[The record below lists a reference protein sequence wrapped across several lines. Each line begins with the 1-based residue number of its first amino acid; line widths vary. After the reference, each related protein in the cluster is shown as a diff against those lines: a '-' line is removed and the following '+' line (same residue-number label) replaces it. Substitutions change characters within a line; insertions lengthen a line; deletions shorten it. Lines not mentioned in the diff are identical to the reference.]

1 MKQVINATGRRK
13 EATARVFLYPGSGKV
28 EVNRLSLDAYF
39 PAESQRI
46 NIRKMFDLA
55 EILKNY
61 DVRATVKGGGKS
73 GQVGALMLG
82 IARAVLKEEPSLRK
96 KLKDAG
102 ALTRDPRMKER
113 KKYGRKRARRRFQY
127 TKR

>member
-1 MKQVINATGRRK
+1 MAEVINTTGRRK
-13 EATARVFLYPGSGKV
+13 ESTARVFLYPGSGKV
-28 EVNRLSLDAYF
+28 EVNDLSLDAYF
-39 PAESQRI
+39 PMESQRI

-55 EILKNY
+55 ELLKKY

-73 GQVGALMLG
+73 GQVGALRLG
-82 IARAVLKEEPSLRK
+82 MARAAVEIEPSLKK
-96 KLKDAG
+96 KLKNAG
-102 ALTRDPRMKER
+102 VLTRDPRMKER

>member
-1 MKQVINATGRRK
+1 MKKIINATGRRK
-13 EATARVFLYPGSGKV
+13 EAVARVFLYPGSGKV
-28 EVNRLSLDAYF
+28 EVNTLSLDTYF
-39 PAESQRI
+39 PMESQRI

-55 EILKNY
+55 DILKKY
-61 DVRATVKGGGKS
+61 DIVTTIKGGGKN
-73 GQVGALMLG
+73 GQVGALKLG
-82 IARAVLKEEPSLRK
+82 IARAVIKVEPSLRK
-96 KLKDAG
+96 KLKTAG